1 MEGLAAKRHP
11 GPRPRLSE
19 KQKEKLVALLLEG
32 PQAHGYRNDLWTL
45 SRLAQVIEN
54 HFGVRYHPAHVWKI
68 LHALGWSCQKPER
81 RPKERDD
88 KKIEQWRKETW
99 PHIKNAR
106 EEGRS
111 IVFIDESGFML
122 QPLVRRSWAP
132 KGETPIQ
139 RQWERHDRLSA
150 MAAITLAPRRN
161 RLGLYWGMQC
171 DNICAQDVVR
181 FLRCIRRQLRRKLL
195 VILDRGKVH
204 RARVVQEYLGR
215 LQGKIRLEPLPG

>member
-1 MEGLAAKRHP
+1 MRPKGSAQELEARRRWAVSLLKKGLSLREVSRLMECSPSSVARWREVARKSGMEGLAAKRHP

-99 PHIKNAR
+99 PHIKKR
-106 EEGRS
+106 ERGR
-111 IVFIDESGFML
+111 
-122 QPLVRRSWAP
+122 
-132 KGETPIQ
+132 T
-139 RQWERHDRLSA
+139 
-150 MAAITLAPRRN
+150 
-161 RLGLYWGMQC
+161 
-171 DNICAQDVVR
+171 
-181 FLRCIRRQLRRKLL
+181 
-195 VILDRGKVH
+195 
-204 RARVVQEYLGR
+204 
-215 LQGKIRLEPLPG
+215 